1 MFRSFFVVK
10 PVFLCYNPIW
20 VFRNIPIMVYA
31 KDNWFNVEGDGDF
44 VALEYAENIVD
55 LSANLIALL
64 FCLFQ
69 FINHKNKSLI
79 YATVIF
85 VCGMMSCYYWSV
97 YLLVMGETPDV
108 SNLFT
113 YFGWNTAYI
122 VFLLL
127 VLSLKTKEEKRYF
140 HVLMLIPIPL
150 NIWQFSLYIPFGGVG
165 NSAYQVLMLTIIAI
179 LCIQGLCWHHKHKK
193 EIEDRRNILVYV
205 AIFLHTAL
213 SFGMWTTSCY
223 DAPIGNLY
231 YPFSILNSL
240 NLLFFSFAIVY
251 SSGSKESK
259 AKDKLGLR
267 YRAIL
272 KGMYLLVAVVCIAG
286 GFLFSKWMKSIV
298 VSGIDETSETGLY
311 NIITVVLF
319 IISLVLVAFAVMIIF
334 VVGLIEKVIENNE
347 LRDARINAE
356 RSNDAKSEFL
366 ANMSHEIRTPINAI
380 LGMNEI
386 VLRESLQGRDN
397 LPVARSEISEV
408 FGDICKYSNNIESAG
423 HSLLAIINDI
433 LDFSKIEAGKL
444 EITETDYKLS
454 SVINDVSNMIIF
466 KAKARNLE
474 FIVDVDK
481 TLPDCLYGDE
491 VRVRQIITNLLNN
504 AVKYTD
510 KGSIKLTIQHDIND
524 ILDEEQIIHLVIDVQ
539 DTGIGIK
546 EEDLGKLFA
555 KFERIDL
562 ERNNTVEGTG
572 LGLAIT
578 QKLLETMGGS
588 IYVESTYGEGSTF
601 SAILPQKIVSRE
613 PVGDFRE
620 KLENS
625 VKSAKV
631 RNGEFT
637 AEDAHILIV
646 DDTDMNLKV
655 AAGLLRNTKISI
667 DTATSGEESLLFT
680 EKNAYDVILMD
691 QRMPSMNGTEALHHI
706 RNQKSGLNRN
716 TPIICL
722 TADAVSGAR
731 EKYIAEGFT
740 DYLTK
745 PINGTSLEN
754 ILLKYIPK
762 EKILERKDE
771 KGNNDQEG
779 LAIKFDDY
787 DVLEEVGVDTD
798 TGLSYCNNDSAF
810 YKTILNEYYQKAY
823 KKIHDIQKYCDE
835 EDWKNY
841 AILVHALK
849 SSSKTI
855 GAIGLSEIAARMEQ
869 AANNND
875 KDSIM
880 SENEIMLH
888 EYNRTI
894 DAVAIVLGKA
904 PRQDKATNQ
913 NDYENSDDEEDDE
926 LFVFTPDDN

>member
-1 MFRSFFVVK
+1 M
-10 PVFLCYNPIW
+10 
-20 VFRNIPIMVYA
+20 
-31 KDNWFNVEGDGDF
+31 
-44 VALEYAENIVD
+44 ALEYAENIVD

-64 FCLFQ
+64 YCLFQ
-69 FINHKNKSLI
+69 YINHKNKSMI
-79 YATVIF
+79 YATIIF

-97 YLLVMGETPDV
+97 YLLIMGETPDV
-108 SNLFT
+108 SNFFS
-113 YFGWNTAYI
+113 YFGWNLAYM
-122 VFLLL
+122 VFVLLE
-127 VLSLKTKEEKRYF
+127 LSLKKSKEKRYF
-140 HVLMLIPIPL
+140 HILMLIPIPL
-150 NIWQFSLYIPFGGVG
+150 NVWQFWLYVPFGGVT
-165 NSAYQVLMLTIIAI
+165 NSAYQVLMMTIIAV
-179 LCIQGLCWHHKHKK
+179 LAIQSLCWYLKHKD
-193 EIEDRRNILVYV
+193 ENRRNVMVFIAVLLHV
-205 AIFLHTAL
+205 IF
-213 SFGMWTTSCY
+213 SFGMWTTSCF
-223 DAPIGNLY
+223 DEPISKLY
-231 YPFSILNSL
+231 YPCSFLNSI
-240 NLLFFSFAIVY
+240 NLVFLSWAIVY
-251 SSGSKESK
+251 STGTKDGK
-259 AKDKLGLR
+259 KNDKLGHR
-267 YRAIL
+267 YRSVL
-272 KGMYLLVAVVCIAG
+272 KLGYLMIAVICLFG
-286 GFLFSKWMKSIV
+286 GFLLGHWMKNLIEEDLMEASEG
-298 VSGIDETSETGLY
+298 GIY
-311 NIITVVLF
+311 KIITVILF
-319 IISLVLVAFAVMIIF
+319 IISLILVAFAVMIIF
-334 VVGLIEKVIENNE
+334 VVNLVEKVIENNE

-423 HSLLAIINDI
+423 HSLLSIINDI

-601 SAILPQKIVSRE
+601 SAILPQKIVSCE

-620 KLENS
+620 KLESSIKN
-625 VKSAKV
+625 AKV
-631 RNGEFT
+631 RSGEFT
-637 AEDAHILIV
+637 AEDARILIV

-655 AAGLLRNTKISI
+655 AVGLLRNTKISI

-691 QRMPSMNGTEALHHI
+691 QRMPSMNGTEALHYI
-706 RNQKSGLNRN
+706 REQESGLNRN

-754 ILLKYIPK
+754 ILLEYIPK

-771 KGNNDQEG
+771 KGNNEQEG
-779 LAIKFDDY
+779 LTIKFEDY

-849 SSSKTI
+849 STSKTI

-880 SENEIMLH
+880 SENETMLH

-904 PRQDKATNQ
+904 PRPDKSKSQ
-913 NDYENSDDEEDDE
+913 NDDNSDDEEDDE
-926 LFVFTPDDN
+926 LFVFTPEDD